1 MRWCKGQPQAGNVKD
16 RDKVSLSSSGKQDC
30 QKMDV
35 AGAGGGGGVYDW
47 GCQKNVP

>member
-16 RDKVSLSSSGKQDC
+16 RDKVSLIRSPGKQEC

-35 AGAGGGGGVYDW
+35 AGGGGVYDW